1 MARTRAKN
9 RNYVD
14 KEEFF
19 NDMLDW
25 LDPWL
30 ISKKDPRF
38 KKKLKAIVD
47 KKGKF
52 DKNTWMKKIPLSP
65 LPATIGTKIYEIVN
79 RYSYRPNFINY
90 TYKDKMVSE
99 ALFTCIRYANRFS
112 PEISDNPFAY
122 FTRIAWSSFLKC
134 LNEEKKESMIK
145 NELYN
150 IDRMENNKINTT
162 RLDII
167 GLSLEGRTD
176 NLGTK
181 NGLFSAWLPMTVY
194 KGKRKRVFKTK
205 AQYEKYVSDNR
216 AKAEL
221 SKEP

>member
-1 MARTRAKN
+1 
-9 RNYVD
+9 
-14 KEEFF
+14 
-19 NDMLDW
+19 
-25 LDPWL
+25 
-30 ISKKDPRF
+30 
-38 KKKLKAIVD
+38 
-47 KKGKF
+47 
-52 DKNTWMKKIPLSP
+52 
-65 LPATIGTKIYEIVN
+65 
-79 RYSYRPNFINY
+79 
-90 TYKDKMVSE
+90 
-99 ALFTCIRYANRFS
+99 
-112 PEISDNPFAY
+112 
-122 FTRIAWSSFLKC
+122 
-134 LNEEKKESMIK
+134 
-145 NELYN
+145 
-150 IDRMENNKINTT
+150 MENNKINTT